1 MDHRVR
7 YIYLRDTKRQPVA
20 CLAILYSA
28 KNKKVAYGLSVLNP
42 QDRFNRKVAR
52 ELAAGRLALY
62 GNYLDLSEV
71 PEINC
76 HVITRRIL
84 TDLLTWEHEELP
96 GRARKA
102 AKRWLLANEEIN
114 NQAAKTVV
122 SLFGGT
128 TGTPVEKSEI
138 SV

>member
-7 YIYLRDTKRQPVA
+7 YIYLRDNKKAPQACVA
-20 CLAILYSA
+20 VLYSA

-96 GRARKA
+96 GRARKS
-102 AKRWLLANEEIN
+102 AKRWLAENEEIDN
-114 NQAAKTVV
+114 TPAKIAV
-122 SLFGGT
+122 SLAGGDASRVVVD
-128 TGTPVEKSEI
+128 P
-138 SV
+138 

>member
-7 YIYLRDTKRQPVA
+7 YIYLRDSKKAPQA
-20 CLAILYSA
+20 CIAVLYSP
-28 KNKKVAYGLSVLNP
+28 KNKRVAYGLSVLNP

-62 GNYLDLSEV
+62 GNEYHLDLSEA

-76 HVITRRIL
+76 HVITRSIL
-84 TDLLTWEHEELP
+84 IDLLTWEHDQLP

-128 TGTPVEKSEI
+128 PVEKAEI
-138 SV
+138 AT